1 MYYIIKESTDSQTV
15 GTDFP
20 QVYKYVKEYKPNA
33 PRALYALY
41 KFRTSFPDYIPELG
55 GFKLSGYAKLT
66 DFLSTPFMATL
77 VSPKAKEVLQRYHLC
92 PHRWYPCT
100 IHSRKKV
107 YDYFWLHIIS
117 DNSDFVD
124 YKKSTFVEYD
134 FSRKGKTVHI
144 TSKKELLEKKQLL
157 KEANEGKNITIWA
170 DKIVMNY
177 EFDKELDLFEITRI
191 DGSTY
196 VSERLKNAILE
207 HELTGYEF
215 IPAVNFS
222 ISAEADL

>member
-1 MYYIIKESTDSQTV
+1 MYYILDKSIDPKVV
-15 GTDFP
+15 GSDFP
-20 QVYKYVKEYKPNA
+20 QVYKYVKEYKPDA

-100 IHSRKKV
+100 IHSRKKI

-134 FSRKGKTVHI
+134 LHEKRGCIYVESKEEMLKKRKEIEEQNKGT
-144 TSKKELLEKKQLL
+144 
-157 KEANEGKNITIWA
+157 NWTIWG
-170 DKIVMNY
+170 DRIVMNSK
-177 EFDKELDLFEITRI
+177 FDKSLDLFKITRI

-196 VSERLKNAILE
+196 VSERLKDDILNN
-207 HELTGYEF
+207 ELTGYEF
-215 IPAVNFS
+215 IPAVNLS
-222 ISAEADL
+222 ISALADL